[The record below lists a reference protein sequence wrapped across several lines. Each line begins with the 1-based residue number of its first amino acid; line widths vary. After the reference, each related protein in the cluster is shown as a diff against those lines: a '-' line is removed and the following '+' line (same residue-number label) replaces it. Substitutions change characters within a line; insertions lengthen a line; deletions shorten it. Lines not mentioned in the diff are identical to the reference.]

1 MFLDLRFY
9 QISEKFI
16 DKHEKDS
23 DDKLLDTENKNSGV
37 DEKMIDLQEENFD
50 DSNDFFKVEKENSEL

>member
-1 MFLDLRFY
+1 MVLIFY
-9 QISEKFI
+9 QISEKFN
-16 DKHEKDS
+16 DKREKDS

-50 DSNDFFKVEKENSEL
+50 DLNDFFKVEKENGEL